1 MLSQNVPVLSR
12 ASLPVTL
19 FICQSLSDLID
30 KISPGN
36 FCGPRP

>member
-19 FICQSLSDLID
+19 FICQSLNARTD
-30 KISPGN
+30 KTSPDDFG
-36 FCGPRP
+36 GLHP